1 MDDFGM
7 LARDFGF
14 RPQGKSAPMKSDS
27 GDFRSRPPPSSSP
40 SPSPFAADDNQ
51 IFNDVFGGPPKF
63 TNNTRSTPA
72 MSDIDYDS
80 IFKNSSSTNNSEAK
94 SKSTSS
100 NLPVYDK
107 PVYDDDIF
115 DGLPGMKSKS
125 MHSASARYEEN
136 IFASMASSPPK
147 RSQQSDHFD
156 DLLGNLG
163 RAEKVEPPK
172 QKASKSPRG
181 FDDLLPGFGSG
192 GPASSS
198 RSPVISPV
206 SQGTTCLFK
215 NSPTVIVFK
224 ADMLHFTSLAV
235 SCDYNEHI
243 DRCIC
248 SCFSIYVPLTL
259 YAFEFSQGSAY
270 RSVNLILKMSNSE
283 PVPVSAPKQTSNAMD
298 DPFVVLESASPPVTS
313 SQVPS
318 FIDPLETV
326 HKTNKSRST
335 KTAASSKGVFDDIDP
350 LHGFGKPA
358 PAFPTDTNH
367 KSKDQSQAD
376 KPPVDDFQEPQET
389 VFDMPPV
396 TKPTSPP
403 SYTETSSQEHQSD
416 DIWLTVSEIPLFTL
430 PTKAPPPSRPPP
442 PIPRHTPKG
451 YSGKSTQSHNPFN
464 PTPLDD
470 FDSFGNNGDH
480 MNNEE
485 MDSISNSATAA
496 MKDAMDRAEAKFR
509 HAKEVRE
516 REQAKASRNRE
527 SVKQRE
533 DNEEEEREKNRIEK
547 ERIER
552 EKARQAVERAT
563 REARERAAS
572 GARERAS
579 AEARLKSE
587 RAAVQRA
594 QAEARERAAIDAR
607 ERAERAAAEA
617 RERANEAAAEKKAGV
632 ARAEADAKRRA
643 ERAAVERVAAEA
655 RERAAVDARDRAA
668 AARMSQQK
676 NENDLDSFFGT
687 GASRP
692 NSAPRPRTTA
702 SVSIDIDGVSII
714 ESGGENRRGQEGG
727 QRTWNSSAGVSSN
740 MKKASSSTNIV
751 DDLSSI
757 FGAAPSSSGM
767 FQDVEGETEE
777 RRRARLERQQRT
789 QERAAKALAEKNNRD
804 LQTQRD
810 QEEKNRLSE
819 TLDIEI
825 KRWAAGKEGNLR
837 ALLSTLQYVLWPGC
851 GWQPVSLTDL
861 ITGANVKKAYRK
873 ATLCIHPDKVQQKGA
888 NIQQKYVAEKVFDL
902 LKYLPVSTSTR
913 VYKMKKEI
921 RSPKIAIDSWANNV
935 IT

>member
-14 RPQGKSAPMKSDS
+14 RPQGKSAPMKSDG

-40 SPSPFAADDNQ
+40 SPSPFVADENP

-80 IFKNSSSTNNSEAK
+80 IFKNSSSTNNNEAK
-94 SKSTSS
+94 NKSTSS

-136 IFASMASSPPK
+136 IFASMTSSPPK

-172 QKASKSPRG
+172 QKASKSSRG

-192 GPASSS
+192 GPSSSS
-198 RSPVISPV
+198 RS
-206 SQGTTCLFK
+206 
-215 NSPTVIVFK
+215 
-224 ADMLHFTSLAV
+224 
-235 SCDYNEHI
+235 
-243 DRCIC
+243 
-248 SCFSIYVPLTL
+248 
-259 YAFEFSQGSAY
+259 
-270 RSVNLILKMSNSE
+270 NSE
-283 PVPVSAPKQTSNAMD
+283 SVPASTGSTKVTSKATD
-298 DPFVVLESASPPVTS
+298 DPFVVLESASTPVTS
-313 SQVPS
+313 PPS
-318 FIDPLETV
+318 VFIDPLETI
-326 HKTNKSRST
+326 HKMNKSGST
-335 KTAASSKGVFDDIDP
+335 NAGVSRGVFDFDDIDP

-358 PAFPTDTNH
+358 PALPTETNN
-367 KSKDQSQAD
+367 KAKDQSPSKEGLRSSIRKDPTEKSSFRFPETQSEKA
-376 KPPVDDFQEPQET
+376 PVEDFQESQET

-396 TKPTSPP
+396 SKTSHRSVDQTTSPP
-403 SYTETSSQEHQSD
+403 SYTETSFQEHEQEQEQPAD
-416 DIWLTVSEIPLFTL
+416 DIWLTVSEIPLFTQ

-442 PIPRHTPKG
+442 PIPRHTSKSERG
-451 YSGKSTQSHNPFN
+451 YSGKYPQSHNPFQAS
-464 PTPLDD
+464 PLDEFENFAMGGGGTQD
-470 FDSFGNNGDH
+470 NGVDH
-480 MNNEE
+480 VNGEE
-485 MDSISNSATAA
+485 MDSNSAAAA

-516 REQAKASRNRE
+516 REHAKASRNKE
-527 SVKQRE
+527 SVTVKVQRDEMSTEE
-533 DNEEEEREKNRIEK
+533 DSSKREEQEREKSRLEK
-547 ERIER
+547 ERMREIER

-563 REARERAAS
+563 REARERAANE
-572 GARERAS
+572 ARDRAA

-594 QAEARERAAIDAR
+594 QAEARERAAIDAKG
-607 ERAERAAAEA
+607 RAERAAAEA
-617 RERANEAAAEKKAGV
+617 RERASAEAAEKAAAEKASV
-632 ARAEADAKRRA
+632 ARAEADARRRA

-655 RERAAVDARDRAA
+655 RQRAAVDARDRAA
-668 AARMSQQK
+668 AAARVNQQK
-676 NENDLDSFFGT
+676 NENDLDSFFSG
-687 GASRP
+687 GSRP
-692 NSAPRPRTTA
+692 NSAPRPRTA
-702 SVSIDIDGVSII
+702 SSDSVPDPLSQ
-714 ESGGENRRGQEGG
+714 NRRGQEGAP
-727 QRTWNSSAGVSSN
+727 RTWNSSSGVSSNSN
-740 MKKASSSTNIV
+740 MKKASSTTNIV

-757 FGAAPSSSGM
+757 FGAAPSSSGSGM
-767 FQDVEGETEE
+767 FQDVEGETED

-789 QERAAKALAEKNNRD
+789 QERAAKALAEKNQRD
-804 LQTQRD
+804 LQSQRE
-810 QEEKNRLSE
+810 QEEKDRISDS
-819 TLDIEI
+819 LDIEI

-888 NIQQKYVAEKVFDL
+888 NVQQKYVAEKVFDL
-902 LKYLPVSTSTR
+902 LKEAWNKFNSEELF
-913 VYKMKKEI
+913 
-921 RSPKIAIDSWANNV
+921 
-935 IT
+935 

>member
-14 RPQGKSAPMKSDS
+14 RPQGKSAPMKSDT
-27 GDFRSRPPPSSSP
+27 GDFRSRPQSSS
-40 SPSPFAADDNQ
+40 SSFAADENQ
-51 IFNDVFGGPPKF
+51 LFSDVFGGPPKF
-63 TNNTRSTPA
+63 TSNSRSPPA
-72 MSDIDYDS
+72 MSADIDYDS
-80 IFKNSSSTNNSEAK
+80 IFKNSSSTNNNEAK

-125 MHSASARYEEN
+125 MHSTSARYEEN
-136 IFASMASSPPK
+136 IFASMTSSPPK

-198 RSPVISPV
+198 RS
-206 SQGTTCLFK
+206 
-215 NSPTVIVFK
+215 
-224 ADMLHFTSLAV
+224 
-235 SCDYNEHI
+235 
-243 DRCIC
+243 
-248 SCFSIYVPLTL
+248 
-259 YAFEFSQGSAY
+259 
-270 RSVNLILKMSNSE
+270 NSE
-283 PVPVSAPKQTSNAMD
+283 PMPAAASGNKKETSIPMD
-298 DPFVVLESASPPVTS
+298 DPFVVLESASTPVTS
-313 SQVPS
+313 SPRV
-318 FIDPLETV
+318 FTDPLETI
-326 HKTNKSRST
+326 HKASKSQSTNAGGS
-335 KTAASSKGVFDDIDP
+335 AVNVGVFDDLDP

-358 PAFPTDTNH
+358 PAFPTDTNNKKKDHSPLRSSSH
-367 KSKDQSQAD
+367 KEPTDKSSFKYPESQSE
-376 KPPVDDFQEPQET
+376 KVIVEDFQESQQP
-389 VFDMPPV
+389 VFDMPAV
-396 TKPTSPP
+396 SKNSSP
-403 SYTETSSQEHQSD
+403 SYTETSSQEQEQPVD
-416 DIWLTVSEIPLFTL
+416 DIWLTVSEIPLFTQ
-430 PTKAPPPSRPPP
+430 PTRAPPPSRPPP
-442 PIPRHTPKG
+442 PIPRHAPKSEKG
-451 YSGKSTQSHNPFN
+451 YSSKYPQSHNPFQAS
-464 PTPLDD
+464 PLDE
-470 FDSFGNNGDH
+470 FDNFTMGGNATQDNSENHVNGD
-480 MNNEE
+480 EI
-485 MDSISNSATAA
+485 DSNSAAAA

-516 REQAKASRNRE
+516 REHAKASRNRE
-527 SVKQRE
+527 SVKPQR
-533 DNEEEEREKNRIEK
+533 DDVLTEEQEREKSRLEK
-547 ERIER
+547 ERMREIER

-563 REARERAAS
+563 REARERAAIE
-572 GARERAS
+572 ARERAT

-607 ERAERAAAEA
+607 GRAERAAAEA
-617 RERANEAAAEKKAGV
+617 RERASVEATERAAAEAREKSAREKAAV
-632 ARAEADAKRRA
+632 ARAEADARRRA

-668 AARMSQQK
+668 AAARMNQQK
-676 NENDLDSFFGT
+676 NENDLDSFFG
-687 GASRP
+687 GGSRP
-692 NSAPRPRTTA
+692 NSAPRPRTA
-702 SVSIDIDGVSII
+702 SSDSGADPVSQ
-714 ESGGENRRGQEGG
+714 NRRGQDGG
-727 QRTWNSSAGVSSN
+727 QRTWSSSTGVSSN
-740 MKKASSSTNIV
+740 MKKASSTTNIV

-789 QERAAKALAEKNNRD
+789 QERAAKALAEKNQRD
-804 LQTQRD
+804 LQSQREQ
-810 QEEKNRLSE
+810 QEKERLSE
-819 TLDIEI
+819 SLDIEI

-888 NIQQKYVAEKVFDL
+888 NVQQKYVAEKVFDL
-902 LKYLPVSTSTR
+902 LKEAWNKFNSEELF
-913 VYKMKKEI
+913 
-921 RSPKIAIDSWANNV
+921 
-935 IT
+935 